1 MKKTKKL
8 TVGDW
13 VRITKVGI
21 KGAYQIVKIEF
32 DEHTCVQNEDGYKHM
47 VVVGSEELIKL

>member
-1 MKKTKKL
+1 MEKKKKL

-13 VRITKVGI
+13 VRIAKVGI
-21 KGAYQIVKIEF
+21 RGAYQIVKIELN
-32 DEHTCVQNEDGYKHM
+32 EYTCVQNEDGYKHM

>member
-13 VRITKVGI
+13 VKVTKVGI

>member
-21 KGAYQIVKIEF
+21 KGAYQIVKIEL
-32 DEHTCVQNEDGYKHM
+32 DEYTCVQNEDGYKHM
-47 VVVGSEELIKL
+47 VVVGLEELTKL

>member
-13 VRITKVGI
+13 VRIRKVGI
-21 KGAYQIVKIEF
+21 DGAYQIIKMDLDDIICE
-32 DEHTCVQNEDGYKHM
+32 QNDDGYRHRIK
-47 VVVGSEELIKL
+47 VDIEDLIKL

>member
-21 KGAYQIVKIEF
+21 RGAYQIVKIEL

-47 VVVGSEELIKL
+47 VVVENKELIKL

>member
-21 KGAYQIVKIEF
+21 KGAYQIVKIEL
-32 DEHTCVQNEDGYKHM
+32 DEYTCVQNEDGYKHM
-47 VVVGSEELIKL
+47 VVVGSEELTKL

>member
-21 KGAYQIVKIEF
+21 KGAYQIVKIEL
-32 DEHTCVQNEDGYKHM
+32 DEYTCVQNEDGYKHM
-47 VVVGSEELIKL
+47 VVVEDKELIKL